1 MYNIGILGGTGE
13 IGKRIVA
20 LCGEEY
26 NVRASYH
33 SRKPENI
40 VSSVE
45 YLPVDLN
52 DSSQLRS
59 FMQGCDIVINCA
71 GSSFMTGE
79 KAAIAAAETGAA
91 YIDPFGA
98 GFLAEKL
105 APYADKNKF
114 VLMSGCFPGMTGIMA
129 EYLCRGFSKV
139 ETINGINIDHQVPSL
154 YGTVDFILSGIRG
167 FGEASMFY
175 SAGSKI
181 RDNSETVF
189 TDHSGNRVNAQYY
202 YNTELDDIVRKYVPD
217 RAAWYAPVL
226 SGELIGIMQKAVFAC
241 LASGDD
247 NAVIEHAK
255 NIKQAVKSAGASGD
269 CEIQITVDGTVNSQ
283 KFERKLT
290 LFSPKGSSD
299 ISAAILFASAE
310 AILSG
315 EYGNGIYYAYQV
327 ADPDHAMELC
337 RRSGMEL
344 FFAENAAVVGDDD
357 YDEGF
362 I

>member
-20 LCGEEY
+20 MCGGKY
-26 NVRASYH
+26 QVRASYH
-33 SRKPENI
+33 SRKPEN
-40 VSSVE
+40 SGSVA
-45 YLPVDLN
+45 YMPVDLN
-52 DSSQLRS
+52 DNSQLS
-59 FMQGCDIVINCA
+59 CFMQGCDIVINCA

-79 KAAIAAAETGAA
+79 KAAIAAAEAGAM

-98 GFLAEKL
+98 GFLADKL
-105 APYADKNKF
+105 SAYADRSRF

-129 EYLCRGFSKV
+129 EYLCRGFDKV
-139 ETINGINIDHQVPSL
+139 DSINGINIDHQVPSL

-167 FGEASMFY
+167 FGEAGMYY

-181 RDNSETVF
+181 RDNSTTVF

-202 YNTELDDIVRKYVPD
+202 YNSELDGVVRRYAPD
-217 RAAWYAPVL
+217 RAAWYAPAL

-255 NIKQAVKSAGASGD
+255 NIQQAVKSVGGSGD
-269 CEIQITVDGTVNSQ
+269 CEIQLSAEGTVNGC
-283 KFERKLT
+283 KLVRKMT
-290 LFSPKGSSD
+290 LFSPGGSSD

-310 AILSG
+310 ALLSG
-315 EYGNGIYYAYQV
+315 EHKNGIFYAYQI
-327 ADPDHAMELC
+327 ADPDKAVELC
-337 RRSGMEL
+337 RSAGMEVS
-344 FFAENAAVVGDDD
+344 FTEEAAVDGDDS